1 MEAAQRSTIV
11 EAAHMEFAEPSIGTA
26 FDACVAAGATTIVVA
41 PYLLW
46 PGNHWERDIPAL
58 AAEASTRHRDVAFLV
73 TAPLGPHPLLMTI
86 VDDRIRYCVAHATG
100 EEPECAMSG
109 QVSTFT
115 AGTLAELATV
125 LVKARVARGWTQRQ
139 LADALGVV
147 EQQVQRYE
155 ANGYRSTSLARL
167 YARRTAGWPRHEAAH
182 GRSAP
187 STQRSAASPRRGDAR
202 RREGRS

>member
-1 MEAAQRSTIV
+1 MPAAKPERVKVGHAGPQRVDEAGPDRLRFGFPMTDLRTLADRDCIGIVIVDHGSHRAESNRRHEDFVAEWKLRSGYTIV
-11 EAAHMEFAEPSIGTA
+11 EAAHMELAEPSIGTA

-100 EEPECAMSG
+100 EEPECAIWG
-109 QVSTFT
+109 H
-115 AGTLAELATV
+115 
-125 LVKARVARGWTQRQ
+125 RV
-139 LADALGVV
+139 
-147 EQQVQRYE
+147 
-155 ANGYRSTSLARL
+155 NG
-167 YARRTAGWPRHEAAH
+167 H
-182 GRSAP
+182 
-187 STQRSAASPRRGDAR
+187 
-202 RREGRS
+202 

>member
-1 MEAAQRSTIV
+1 MELAG
-11 EAAHMEFAEPSIGTA
+11 PSIGTA
-26 FDACVAAGATTIVVA
+26 FDACVAAGAATIVVG

-100 EEPECAMSG
+100 EEPECAISG

-167 YARRTAGWPRHEAAH
+167 CDIADALGVRVEQRDH
-182 GRSAP
+182 G
-187 STQRSAASPRRGDAR
+187 
-202 RREGRS
+202 